1 MLGFPFCTRRME
13 LVLLRQREI
22 VCRRRESGE
31 GVCLRNSV
39 QDRGGRLDSGGIR
52 GHRRWW
58 NGVTRRVVRG
68 NVFLFDQALMVMS
81 SVSEVCAYGVYWFLF
96 NIPFSLLKKAQ

>member
-1 MLGFPFCTRRME
+1 ME

-68 NVFLFDQALMVMS
+68 NERLSRVVRSSGVDVVVFPGIWWRRVVELV
-81 SVSEVCAYGVYWFLF
+81 VGGV
-96 NIPFSLLKKAQ
+96 